1 MQFQGKL
8 PIGVIYNTSM
18 DRPDAALALALLYG
32 LEGKRESRVGSVCIT
47 GSGLGAA
54 AFCDAVSTFYHPGP
68 PRNANQAL
76 PVGLA
81 LETPMPP
88 DSPMVRAVVDR
99 PDFPRT
105 VKKVSDTSLAEA
117 VLRNGVIFNA
127 EALMV
132 LSGPATN
139 LAKSLDLL
147 DVPALY
153 KSRVKTLVVVDS
165 GQPTK
170 DIAAMRRI
178 LAEWPTPV
186 VFCGREVG
194 DAVPY
199 TAASI
204 AKDLAWSQAHPV
216 VEAWKASGG
225 KDVPSMDMAAILY
238 AVRRDKDLFT
248 LSEPGRLALDDSG
261 RFQFTPGGDGKV
273 RSLAAPEEKKPA
285 ILAAYSELAAAKPA
299 APQQRFRPPAAA
311 AAAGAATP
319 PPAQVPQKKP

>member
-8 PIGVIYNTSM
+8 PIGVVYNTSM
-18 DRPDAALALALLYG
+18 DRPDAAFALALLYG
-32 LEGKRESRVGSVCIT
+32 LEGKRESRVGSICIT

-54 AFCDAVSTFYHPGP
+54 IFCDAVSTFYHPGP
-68 PRNANQAL
+68 MRNANQAL

-99 PDFPRT
+99 ADFPRT

-132 LSGPATN
+132 LSGPATK

-153 KSRVKTLVVVDS
+153 KNRVKTLVVVDS
-165 GQPTK
+165 GQSTK
-170 DIAAMRRI
+170 DIPAMRRI

-186 VFCGREVG
+186 VYCGREVG
-194 DAVPY
+194 SAVPY
-199 TAASI
+199 TVATI
-204 AKDLAWSQAHPV
+204 TRDFAWSQAHPV

-238 AVRRDKDLFT
+238 AVRRDKDLFA
-248 LSEPGRLALDDSG
+248 LSEPGRLTLDDSG
-261 RFQFTPGGDGKV
+261 RFQFTLGGDGKV
-273 RSLAAPEEKKPA
+273 RSLSVPDDKKAA
-285 ILAAYSELAAAKPA
+285 ILSAYSELAAAKPA
-299 APQQRFRPPAAA
+299 APQQRLRPPAAVA
-311 AAAGAATP
+311 APAG
-319 PPAQVPQKKP
+319 QEKKP